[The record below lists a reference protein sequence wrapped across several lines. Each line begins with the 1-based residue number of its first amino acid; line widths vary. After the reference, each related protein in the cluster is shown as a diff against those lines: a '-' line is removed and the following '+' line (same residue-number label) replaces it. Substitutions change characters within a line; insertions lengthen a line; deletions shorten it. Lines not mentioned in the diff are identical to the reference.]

1 VSAVLVIVAVA
12 VVLAAFIWYVTK
24 GIRAQPRARSRST
37 DSGYY
42 PPYPGQADSGHGDRG
57 GDTDGG
63 SDWGGSDS
71 GGGSGDGG
79 GGGSGSDGGGGG
91 GDGGGSSGD

>member
-1 VSAVLVIVAVA
+1 MSAVLVIVAVA

-42 PPYPGQADSGHGDRG
+42 PPYPGQADSGNGDHG
-57 GDTDGG
+57 GDSDGG

-71 GGGSGDGG
+71 GGSSDSGSG
-79 GGGSGSDGGGGG
+79 SSDGGGGG
-91 GDGGGSSGD
+91 GDGGGD

>member
-1 VSAVLVIVAVA
+1 VSAVVVVVFVAIVV
-12 VVLAAFIWYVTK
+12 AAFIWYVTK
-24 GIRAQPRARSRST
+24 GIRAQPHGRSRST

-57 GDTDGG
+57 GDSDGG

-71 GGGSGDGG
+71 GGGS
-79 GGGSGSDGGGGG
+79 SDGGGGG
-91 GDGGGSSGD
+91 GDGGSSG

>member
-1 VSAVLVIVAVA
+1 MSAVLVIVAVA

-42 PPYPGQADSGHGDRG
+42 PPYPGQADSRNGDHG
-57 GDTDGG
+57 GDSDGG

-71 GGGSGDGG
+71 GGSSDS
-79 GGGSGSDGGGGG
+79 GGGSSDGGGGG
-91 GDGGGSSGD
+91 GDGGGD